1 MDAISF
7 LEQEHRKAKDMFR
20 QIEQAR
26 DQQRGSLWSSLK
38 PELKLHEQMEEAHL
52 YGPVAQDS
60 RIQDSSLRDWNRRH
74 QQEVSELE
82 SLIQE
87 VSGLDAATAQWLD
100 RIKTVKSTLE
110 SHIEEEE
117 QQIWPKIRQSWDQT
131 RLDEA
136 GRKMEAMKKE
146 AKPKAAAA

>member
-1 MDAISF
+1 MDAITF

-20 QIEQAR
+20 QIEQAP
-26 DQQRGSLWSSLK
+26 DQQRVRLWNSLK

-52 YGPVAQDS
+52 YGPVAQDN
-60 RIQDSSLRDWNRRH
+60 RIQDSSLRDWNQRH
-74 QQEVSELE
+74 HQEVSELE

-87 VSGLDAATAQWLD
+87 VGADAANAQWLD
-100 RIKTVKSTLE
+100 KIKAVRSTLE
-110 SHIEEEE
+110 NQIQEEE